1 MKSRLISLA
10 LLAAAALA
18 SPAQAQY
25 SGDRPIRMI
34 VPSGAGTG
42 QDAALRILG
51 DVLGKNIKQTFAI
64 ENRPGASGMIGTDVV
79 AKAAPDGYTLG
90 AGGSSALAAIKSL
103 YNSVPYDPAKDFAPV
118 YLLAGAPSVLFVRAD
133 GPDKT
138 LADLIARI
146 KAAPK
151 DKKLSF
157 AQADATAIVA
167 GQMLQN
173 ALGVEM
179 LNVPYK
185 AGSDAMTDT
194 MRGDVD
200 MHFSSVPAGRALLSQ
215 GRIRALAVA
224 APQRIA
230 SLPDTPT
237 YAEAGLKG
245 IELLNWVGIVAP
257 AGTPA
262 GIVKQLADGIRV
274 SIKDP
279 ELMKRYEAFGLD
291 LYDSS
296 PEHFAAF
303 IKSES
308 AKWSKNLADAGV
320 KPE

>member
-1 MKSRLISLA
+1 
-10 LLAAAALA
+10 
-18 SPAQAQY
+18 
-25 SGDRPIRMI
+25 
-34 VPSGAGTG
+34 
-42 QDAALRILG
+42 
-51 DVLGKNIKQTFAI
+51 
-64 ENRPGASGMIGTDVV
+64 
-79 AKAAPDGYTLG
+79 
-90 AGGSSALAAIKSL
+90 
-103 YNSVPYDPAKDFAPV
+103 
-118 YLLAGAPSVLFVRAD
+118 
-133 GPDKT
+133 
-138 LADLIARI
+138 
-146 KAAPK
+146 
-151 DKKLSF
+151 
-157 AQADATAIVA
+157 
-167 GQMLQN
+167 MLQN
-173 ALGVEM
+173 ALGIDL

-185 AGSDAMTDT
+185 SGGDAMADT

-230 SLPDTPT
+230 ALPDTPT

-262 GIVKQLADGIRV
+262 GIIKQLADGIRI
-274 SIKDP
+274 SIRDP
-279 ELMKRYEAFGLD
+279 ELIKRYESFGLD

-303 IKSES
+303 IKSET